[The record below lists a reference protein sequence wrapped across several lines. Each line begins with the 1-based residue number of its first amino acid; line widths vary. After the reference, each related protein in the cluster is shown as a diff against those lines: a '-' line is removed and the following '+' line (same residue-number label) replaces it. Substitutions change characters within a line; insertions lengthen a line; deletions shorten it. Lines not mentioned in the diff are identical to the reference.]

1 MTGLIA
7 TFDITKTVTSPLT
20 DQEIISIEAE
30 VISNFEVSPEEVS
43 TTGTQITDQNV
54 SSSCWVI
61 YSATGTIT
69 ISEDDLTNEEVVEA
83 FETALS
89 DELNVHP
96 SNIEV
101 TYDNESGMLT
111 YVITS
116 DDIVA
121 VDDAISIISRDNFA
135 SELELDS
142 IEIDSI
148 EPPVEILVAVN
159 VIVDA
164 SNVHDA
170 SLAVDDVIQSLVSQ
184 DESYD
189 VNGEGT

>member
-1 MTGLIA
+1 M
-7 TFDITKTVTSPLT
+7 
-20 DQEIISIEAE
+20 
-30 VISNFEVSPEEVS
+30 
-43 TTGTQITDQNV
+43 
-54 SSSCWVI
+54 
-61 YSATGTIT
+61 
-69 ISEDDLTNEEVVEA
+69 ISEDDDVTNEEVVEA

-96 SNIEV
+96 SNIEI
-101 TYDNESGMLT
+101 TYDNESGILT

-121 VDDAISIISRDNFA
+121 VDDAISIISRDDFA

-148 EPPVEILVAVN
+148 EPPAEILVTVD

-164 SNVHDA
+164 SNVRDA
-170 SLAVDDVIQSLVSQ
+170 SLAVDDVIQLLNSQ
-184 DESYD
+184 DEGYD

>member
-1 MTGLIA
+1 M
-7 TFDITKTVTSPLT
+7 
-20 DQEIISIEAE
+20 
-30 VISNFEVSPEEVS
+30 
-43 TTGTQITDQNV
+43 
-54 SSSCWVI
+54 
-61 YSATGTIT
+61 
-69 ISEDDLTNEEVVEA
+69 ISEDDLTNQEVVEA
-83 FETALS
+83 FEAALS

-101 TYDNESGMLT
+101 TYDGESGMLT

-121 VDDAISIISRDNFA
+121 VDDAISIISRDDFV

-148 EPPVEILVAVN
+148 EPPVEILVTVD

-170 SLAVDDVIQSLVSQ
+170 SLAVDDVIQSLLSQ

-189 VNGEGT
+189 VNGEGI

>member
-1 MTGLIA
+1 MM
-7 TFDITKTVTSPLT
+7 
-20 DQEIISIEAE
+20 
-30 VISNFEVSPEEVS
+30 
-43 TTGTQITDQNV
+43 
-54 SSSCWVI
+54 
-61 YSATGTIT
+61 

-83 FETALS
+83 FEAALS
-89 DELNVHP
+89 DELKVHP

-101 TYDNESGMLT
+101 TYDSESGMLT

-121 VDDAISIISRDNFA
+121 VDDAISIISRDDFV

-148 EPPVEILVAVN
+148 EPPVEILVTVDI
-159 VIVDA
+159 IVDA
-164 SNVHDA
+164 SNVPDA

>member
-1 MTGLIA
+1 M
-7 TFDITKTVTSPLT
+7 
-20 DQEIISIEAE
+20 
-30 VISNFEVSPEEVS
+30 
-43 TTGTQITDQNV
+43 
-54 SSSCWVI
+54 I

-101 TYDNESGMLT
+101 TYNNESGVLT

-121 VDDAISIISRDNFA
+121 VDDAISIISRDDFV

-148 EPPVEILVAVN
+148 EPPVEILVAVD

-184 DESYD
+184 DESFD